1 MTNITEQ
8 DFNQEE
14 FQRMLREAI
23 DNAIKPLQEKLNQV
37 RQMQDGTYKP
47 APKEPDVDPNKTPE
61 ELNNERMLK
70 EIDAQIKALDEAEK
84 KAESEVDLTGK
95 DRDEVMKKVGAN
107 MERRAKYEQER
118 QKLISL
124 RNKTEKPTQ
133 AVQDYIEERKND
145 TEENWQSAI
154 NETTNYRKNKVEEA
168 SQGKAII

>member
-1 MTNITEQ
+1 MNTTQ
-8 DFNQEE
+8 QFDPVE
-14 FQRMLREAI
+14 FQRMLSEAVTA
-23 DNAIKPLQEKLNQV
+23 AIVPLQEKLNAVQKLK
-37 RQMQDGTYKP
+37 DGMITQLEDKDKDSD
-47 APKEPDVDPNKTPE
+47 ANKTPE
-61 ELNNERMLK
+61 QINNEQMIK
-70 EIDAQIKALDEAEK
+70 AIDDQIAALDEEEEKAEK
-84 KAESEVDLTGK
+84 ETDLTGK

-168 SQGKAII
+168 SQGKVII